1 MNMWLW
7 LVVIP
12 LLTLFLVISLP
23 MLRRRL
29 LSGPIMALMQG
40 AMPPLSQTEREA
52 LESGTVWWER
62 ELFSGRPDWSKLQN
76 LPADTL
82 SKEEQAFLEG
92 PVQRLCARLDEWR
105 IKQEEHDLPADLWE
119 MLKQEGFFGMII
131 PREYGGLGFSARG
144 HSAVITKIASRSVTA
159 AVTVMVPN
167 SLGPAELLMRY
178 GTPEQQRYY
187 LPRLANGREIPCFA
201 LTSPRAGSDAGAIPD
216 TGVVCRGNFR
226 GETVVGIRL
235 NWDKRYITLAPVA
248 TLLGLAF
255 RLYDPDN
262 IMGNIRDLGI
272 TLALIPTQTAGV
284 SIGTRHDP
292 LGVPFLTGPTRG
304 HQVFIPMSYLIGG
317 EQGIGQGWRMLMAC
331 LSEGRGIS
339 LPALSV
345 GAAKLAARSS
355 GNYSR
360 VRKQFGLAIGRFEGV
375 QEALGRIGLNAYR
388 MESARTLTVTIL
400 DQGERPSVAAGI
412 VKYHLT
418 EGMRQTIN
426 DAMDIWGGTAI
437 CRGPHNLLAHAYQA
451 IPIGITVEGANILTR
466 TMMIFGQGAIRAHPY
481 LLQEMEAVTGQQ
493 PVAERVIAFD
503 RLLWAHVGYTM
514 MNGLRALV
522 YGLLGNAGAAAPQG
536 VCATERKCYQRIS
549 HWSAAFA
556 FMSDLALARLGGS
569 LKRRESLSALLGDAL
584 SHLYMAS
591 AILHRYSKDGSPPQ
605 DRPIMEA
612 ALEDSLLQVRQAL
625 VEVVRNFPDPV
636 VALLMRLVV
645 FPTGLAQRRL
655 PQHHLHRVAI
665 LMQQSGPARE
675 RLTAG
680 IYLGGGDE
688 GDSMAELEAAFIATE
703 RSDEAEKRLIQWM
716 KSRRWDPILSNGM
729 HVPEGYLQSAVQ
741 EGVISELEA
750 KQLDDTLERRMRVV
764 RVDEFPAVCW
774 LGEEVA
780 A

>member
-1 MNMWLW
+1 MTIYQRWMRRLIDYLMEERAPEGLPVCNFQRIRTELIPGDVI
-7 LVVIP
+7 LVEGRSRIAEVIKTITQSTWSHAALFVGRLNDIRDAALRRQVAAHYEGELDEP
-12 LLTLFLVISLP
+12 LLI
-23 MLRRRL
+23 
-29 LSGPIMALMQG
+29 
-40 AMPPLSQTEREA
+40 EA
-52 LESGTVWWER
+52 L
-62 ELFSGRPDWSKLQN
+62 
-76 LPADTL
+76 
-82 SKEEQAFLEG
+82 
-92 PVQRLCARLDEWR
+92 
-105 IKQEEHDLPADLWE
+105 
-119 MLKQEGFFGMII
+119 
-131 PREYGGLGFSARG
+131 LG
-144 HSAVITKIASRSVTA
+144 K
-159 AVTVMVPN
+159 
-167 SLGPAELLMRY
+167 
-178 GTPEQQRYY
+178 
-187 LPRLANGREIPCFA
+187 
-201 LTSPRAGSDAGAIPD
+201 
-216 TGVVCRGNFR
+216 
-226 GETVVGIRL
+226 
-235 NWDKRYITLAPVA
+235 
-248 TLLGLAF
+248 
-255 RLYDPDN
+255 DN

-503 RLLWAHVGYTM
+503 RLLWAH
-514 MNGLRALV
+514 
-522 YGLLGNAGAAAPQG
+522 
-536 VCATERKCYQRIS
+536 
-549 HWSAAFA
+549 
-556 FMSDLALARLGGS
+556 
-569 LKRRESLSALLGDAL
+569 
-584 SHLYMAS
+584 
-591 AILHRYSKDGSPPQ
+591 
-605 DRPIMEA
+605 
-612 ALEDSLLQVRQAL
+612 
-625 VEVVRNFPDPV
+625 
-636 VALLMRLVV
+636 
-645 FPTGLAQRRL
+645 
-655 PQHHLHRVAI
+655 
-665 LMQQSGPARE
+665 QSGPARE

-750 KQLDDTLERRMRVV
+750 KQLDDTLERRGPNPFSAADLGVQAGRALLMRQPFHADALDEVILGCVSPAADEVNIARVV
-764 RVDEFPAVCW
+764 ALRLGCAVRTPAWTVQRNCGSGMQALDTAVRRIGRGEAALILAGGVEAMSRAPLQFNSRYSRW
-774 LGEEVA
+774 MGQLVRSRTPLAKLRTLLGWRPGFMAPVITLLKGLTDPTTGLSMGQTAENLAYRFGIERESMDAYAVRSHQRAAAAWEEGRMA
-780 A
+780 AEVTPLYDAQGQIYAQDDGIRPDSQEEKLAKLKPAFEPPHGRITAGN